1 MLGLKHPGESFMRF
15 VSFAF
20 LFPLLITTP
29 AGFALQAA
37 PSAQTTPA
45 AGVPLPSAILQPPAD
60 ALGQAVGAVKLEKW
74 KNGSIRSETAPY
86 LESIQKDLQSTL
98 PSLLKDADA
107 APNSMS
113 LLLPVLRNVDALY
126 DVALRVVDG
135 ASVAA
140 PAEQVKPL
148 QDALAGLDKGR
159 RGIQDRLMT
168 LAADQEK
175 HVSDLQLAIKNQ
187 PPPPVCPVVAPA
199 ETAKP
204 ATKKKAVKKKPA
216 TPAAQPAPKQ
226 PATAQPSGTAKPNQ

>member
-1 MLGLKHPGESFMRF
+1 MRF

-20 LFPLLITTP
+20 LFPLLLTAP

-37 PSAQTTPA
+37 PAAQTAPA

-60 ALGQAVGAVKLEKW
+60 ALGQAIGAIKLEKW
-74 KNGSIRSETAPY
+74 KNGSIRAETAPY

-113 LLLPVLRNVDALY
+113 SLLPVLRNVDALY

-159 RGIQDRLMT
+159 RAIQDRLMT
-168 LAADQEK
+168 LAAGQEK
-175 HVSDLQLAIKNQ
+175 QVSDLQLAIKNQ
-187 PPPPVCPVVAPA
+187 PPPPVCPVVAPT

-204 ATKKKAVKKKPA
+204 AAKKKVVKKKPA